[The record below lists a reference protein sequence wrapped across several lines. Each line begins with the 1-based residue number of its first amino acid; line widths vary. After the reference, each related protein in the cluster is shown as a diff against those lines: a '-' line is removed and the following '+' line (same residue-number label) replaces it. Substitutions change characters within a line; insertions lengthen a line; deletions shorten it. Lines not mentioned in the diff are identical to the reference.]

1 MGVAAY
7 ARSAAAVG
15 SEFVL
20 NIVSYAGESARA
32 EAVSTQSISK

>member
-7 ARSAAAVG
+7 ARSAGSVG

-20 NIVSYAGESARA
+20 NIVSYAGESAKA
-32 EAVSTQSISK
+32 AVSTQSISK